1 MSLKTSL
8 KKFSLAE
15 TSAAREYYDA
25 QGYVVIENLLDHSKI
40 QNLISSYETI
50 KTSKSFIFFSQD
62 THLPTQPKLTPEG
75 FIENSML
82 NPADL
87 KLSPKF
93 SNAVEQCLVDEN
105 VMAVL
110 SSLSGATSHV
120 MMQNMFFDRSTGTV
134 EHQDHYYLDAD
145 PPGKMIAV
153 WYALEDIQ
161 EDAGC
166 FFVLPGSH
174 KGKVIEREN
183 TTNFSDHDNF
193 VKAINELI
201 AEGNYE
207 YRSFPLNKGDVIFW
221 HPYTIHG
228 AFNNQNPHHSR
239 KSLTAHY
246 YPGHLKSFYASKP
259 PVLRK
264 SVNPTVLIQTG
275 KQGPYVSN
283 AKLYLQAVAN
293 HLRGRGPDYDM
304 RRSSYTATQKTN

>member
-1 MSLKTSL
+1 MVL
-8 KKFSLAE
+8 KKFLAHE
-15 TSAAREYYDA
+15 EAAIKDYYDTY
-25 QGYVVIENLLDHSKI
+25 GYVVIENLLAHAKI
-40 QNLISSYETI
+40 QELINNYEEI
-50 KTSKSFIFFSQD
+50 KRSKTFVFFSQD

-87 KLSPKF
+87 KLWPQF
-93 SNAVEQCLVDEN
+93 SIAVENCLVDEH
-105 VMAVL
+105 VIAVL
-110 SSLSGATSHV
+110 DMLSGASDHV
-120 MMQNMFFDRSTGTV
+120 MMQNMFFDKSTGTV

-145 PPGKMIAV
+145 PPGKMIAA

-174 KGKVIEREN
+174 KGKVIERDN
-183 TTNFSDHDNF
+183 GSNFSDHDSF
-193 VKAINELI
+193 VKSINNLI
-201 AEGNYE
+201 LEGNYE

-246 YPGHLKSFYASKP
+246 HPGHLKSLYASQAP
-259 PVLRK
+259 TLRD
-264 SVNPTVLIQTG
+264 SVNSKVRIQTS
-275 KQGPYVSN
+275 KQGPYLSN

-293 HLRGRGPDYDM
+293 HLRGKGPDYDM
-304 RRSSYTATQKTN
+304 RRNTYAAAQKAD